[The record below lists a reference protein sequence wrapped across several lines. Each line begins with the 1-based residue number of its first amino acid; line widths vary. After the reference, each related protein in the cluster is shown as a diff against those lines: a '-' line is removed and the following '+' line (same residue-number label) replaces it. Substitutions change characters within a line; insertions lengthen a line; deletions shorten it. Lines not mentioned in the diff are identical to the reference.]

1 MGQFHTSVH
10 FSLIFAHSGCP
21 ILVDLGRG
29 TSLSHET
36 LDHTEKALF
45 PHSERNG
52 KRQETVNF
60 SECAG
65 VPEGLVRYYAGVWKM
80 LSSTDSGHE
89 PGKSQGHAV
98 ISWMGISKHPLL
110 LLSA

>member
-1 MGQFHTSVH
+1 M
-10 FSLIFAHSGCP
+10 
-21 ILVDLGRG
+21 
-29 TSLSHET
+29 SHET
-36 LDHTEKALF
+36 LGHTEKAQF

-52 KRQETVNF
+52 KRQKTVHF

-65 VPEGLVRYYAGVWKM
+65 VPERLVRSYAGVSKM
-80 LSSTDSGHE
+80 LSSIDSGHE
-89 PGKSQGHAV
+89 PGKSQGYAV